1 MRLIIATLVAVCIS
15 GNAFAYSA
23 GQKDLEK
30 EKDKKSTVVLEKI
43 GDKKV
48 QLKYLSEP
56 TGKILVRIKNERNT
70 LVFKEIISTDK
81 EFKKNYDL
89 SALAEGDYEF
99 EVFTKEEGTIDNFE
113 VSLGK
118 EKAAGS
124 NYFTKVKVIDNEN
137 VALLVK
143 TQGESKKTIRIL
155 DKGHVVFE
163 DSFEGNKYGKL
174 FKLKKVESL
183 KDLVF
188 EIRGE
193 NGDGKYLSAL

>member
-1 MRLIIATLVAVCIS
+1 MRLIIASLVALCIS
-15 GNAFAYSA
+15 GSAFAYSA

-30 EKDKKSTVVLEKI
+30 EKDKKSTVVLEKT

-48 QLKYLSEP
+48 QLKFLTEP
-56 TGKILVRIKNERNT
+56 NGKIMVRIKDARNA
-70 LVFKEIISTDK
+70 LVYKEIIKTDK
-81 EFKKNYDL
+81 EFKKSYDL

-99 EVFTKEEGTIDNFE
+99 EVFTREEGTIDNFE

-118 EKAAGS
+118 AKAAGS
-124 NYFTKVKVIDNEN
+124 NYFAKVKVIDDEN

-143 TQGESKKTIRIL
+143 TKGESKKTIRIL
-155 DKGHVVFE
+155 DQGHVVFE
-163 DSFEGNKYGKL
+163 DSFEGENYGKL

-188 EIRGE
+188 EVRGDDG
-193 NGDGKYLSAL
+193 NGKFLSAL